1 MRTHPFRA
9 RLQKELWI
17 QARKDGFVGSGTTLR
32 RIAAPIIHVVNIEVS
47 KENMCYLNL
56 GAHLCFL
63 PSEGGTVIDPGNV
76 LEYHCAFRKRIE
88 PPAGPAFGWAYLDD
102 SREAAESIA
111 FVLAEWNRVGCRFF
125 AAHGNYPDS
134 FRRLLDGA
142 NVETAHPIE
151 LLTFARIAVHLNHLE
166 SARKFASIGL
176 ARTPERATGLI
187 RSLRLIVEHMEAVQP
202 APGE

>member
-1 MRTHPFRA
+1 
-9 RLQKELWI
+9 LWI

-32 RIAAPIIHVVNIEVS
+32 RIAAPIVHVVNIEGS
-47 KENMCYLNL
+47 RENLCYVNL

-63 PSEGGTVIDPGNV
+63 PSESGNVIDPSHV

-88 PPAGPAFGWAYLDD
+88 PPPGSAFGWAYLDD
-102 SREAAESIA
+102 PREAAESIA
-111 FVLAEWNRVGCRFF
+111 FVLGEWNRVGRPFF

-134 FRRLLDGA
+134 FERMLDAA

-151 LLTFARIAVHLNHLE
+151 LLTFARIAAHLRRLE

-176 ARTPERATGLI
+176 ARSPERATGLI
-187 RSLRLIVEHMEAVQP
+187 RSLRLIVEHVGAAEP
-202 APGE
+202 ALGD